1 MTDSDDD
8 FCMQMYDWAET
19 RQTQRMQEVAEA
31 EERWWI
37 VMHDKVAVRPAPS
50 TEGRPLAVLPR
61 GAVVKVS
68 GIKTVEGN
76 RRWLTV
82 HNDDLGYFRPKKKD
96 GSKEAALAAL
106 GSGGP
111 SAAYMLIE
119 GATAGLGR
127 LMMVAPKDF
136 EWDNVAGIVP
146 RRRGEVAQSQMVGG
160 MPSEITDDYIEQ
172 LLEEGDEKAVASTKP
187 TAAGNSL
194 PPSSGGTVGFTEDED
209 GLVDV
214 DLSRK
219 NPAAVAMAAA
229 AGLGGRTA
237 YVRAKDGTAQLVSKF
252 DQIMSAQA
260 QVARGEKEHATAAE
274 HAKVRAEREEKERKL
289 FSSQARAKSAT
300 DTDTV
305 PIPSAAVD
313 PWAPYRDNPP
323 GWPEN
328 PSASDGLPKP
338 NFESFN
344 DVGMMQL
351 LGHWPADRA
360 LPKGPAYIPPT
371 DGSPAHPRFDR
382 FR

>member
-68 GIKTVEGN
+68 GIKTVEGG

-82 HNDDLGYFRPKKKD
+82 DESDLAFFRPKKKE
-96 GSKEAALAAL
+96 SSAEAAVAALAA
-106 GSGGP
+106 P
-111 SAAYMLIE
+111 TAAYILIE
-119 GATAGLGR
+119 GTVAGLGK

-136 EWDNVAGIVP
+136 DWDNVAGIVP
-146 RRRGEVAQSQMVGG
+146 KRRGEVAQSQMVGG
-160 MPSEITDDYIEQ
+160 MPSEITDEYIEQ
-172 LLEEGDEKAVASTKP
+172 LLAEGDAKAAEANKRP
-187 TAAGNSL
+187 TAAGKSL
-194 PPSSGGTVGFTEDED
+194 PPSSGGTVGFTEDDD

-219 NPAAVAMAAA
+219 DPAAVAMAAA

-252 DQIMSAQA
+252 DQIMFAQA
-260 QVARGEKEHATAAE
+260 QVSRSEREREEMKEHSRI
-274 HAKVRAEREEKERKL
+274 RAEREEKQRKE
-289 FSSQARAKSAT
+289 FSYKARAKAAT
-300 DTDTV
+300 DSESV
-305 PIPSAAVD
+305 PHAGAVD

-328 PSASDGLPKP
+328 PDARDGLPAP

-351 LGHWPADRA
+351 MGQWPADRP

-371 DGSPAHPRFDR
+371 DGSPAYPRLER